1 MVADER
7 IEQVGVA
14 VQQDPS
20 ERDELAVTGVGRR
33 SAGSVRVAEVAGEDG
48 GSNEERHVRGLRPG
62 AFVRGERD
70 HLGLGVPVTGDES
83 EENGVEVLGHVLRVR
98 AGADEALTA
107 ADGPWQTG
115 WAPVDAGQAAEVS
128 LG

>member
-7 IEQVGVA
+7 VEQVGVA

-20 ERDELAVTGVGRR
+20 ERDELAVTGVGGRI
-33 SAGSVRVAEVAGEDG
+33 AGSVRVAEVAGEDG

-70 HLGLGVPVTGDES
+70 HLGLGIPVTGDES
-83 EENGVEVLGHVLRVR
+83 EKNGVEVLGHVLRVR
-98 AGADEALTA
+98 ASADEALTA
-107 ADGPWQTG
+107 ADGPSQ
-115 WAPVDAGQAAEVS
+115 
-128 LG
+128 